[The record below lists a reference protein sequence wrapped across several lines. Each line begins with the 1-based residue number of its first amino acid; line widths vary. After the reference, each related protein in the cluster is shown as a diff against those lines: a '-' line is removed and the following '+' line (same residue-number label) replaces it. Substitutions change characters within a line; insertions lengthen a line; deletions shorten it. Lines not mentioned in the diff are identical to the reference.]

1 MIKLRFLLISV
12 KSYMYLIGS
21 LSSYLALIATLMG
34 SKILKKGTLVF
45 YVLEQ
50 IGPSS
55 YGNILTFL

>member
-21 LSSYLALIATLMG
+21 LSSYLALIATLTG

-45 YVLEQ
+45 YVLE
-50 IGPSS
+50 
-55 YGNILTFL
+55 